1 MKRRI
6 IFLLLLVTAILVV
19 YLQPVFFAR
28 QAPAYDSQTNKDISQ
43 TSLKYKP
50 IKVSGYADLIGKS
63 SSELRN
69 LLGKPLVSYDSG
81 FGYRV
86 NTYQTDNENSYI
98 AANIRNGKV
107 AAVKIAGNDDKHTAP
122 FKAGMTMNDLTKV
135 TMLYPNFSL
144 DYNGEKIQFEL
155 MEEDMNYRPLVAF
168 TNDTFAI
175 LFFNQKKSQLM
186 GITYLDKQMLLE
198 LAPYT
203 SIEGQL
209 PKVTK
214 AQLTNWDE
222 VNRLKE
228 ASAFELL
235 NVLRKLE
242 ERDVYKTNFTLQGR
256 ADDINAE
263 FLKEPKRFLNEER
276 FKQLERMNDVS
287 NPQPFLIV
295 SDEFDQML
303 KKMKMPAMSGFY
315 YRPMIDTMF
324 QILSFYS
331 DPYLHTRFLNEGQ
344 QKVGVGIDEDNMVI
358 LLEDT
363 EETKD
368 SE

>member
-1 MKRRI
+1 MKRRL
-6 IFLLLLVTAILVV
+6 IFWLLLFVAIAVV
-19 YLQPVFFAR
+19 YLQPVFFPR
-28 QAPAYDSQTNKDISQ
+28 QAPAYDTQTNKDVSQ

-50 IKVSGYADLIGKS
+50 IKVSGYAEFIGKS
-63 SSELRN
+63 SSELTN
-69 LLGKPLVSYDSG
+69 ILGKPLVSYDSG

-86 NTYQTDNENSYI
+86 NTYQSEDKTNYI

-107 AAVKIAGNDDKHTAP
+107 AAVKIAGNDDQHTAP
-122 FKAGMTMNDLTKV
+122 FKSKMTMNDLTNV

-175 LFFNQKKSQLM
+175 LFFNQKKSQLV

-209 PKVTK
+209 PRVRKT
-214 AQLTNWDE
+214 QLTDWDE

-228 ASAFELL
+228 TSSFDLL

-242 ERDVYKTNFTLQGR
+242 NREAYTTNFTLQGR
-256 ADDINAE
+256 ADDINAD
-263 FLKEPKRFLNEER
+263 FLKEPKKYLNEER
-276 FKQLERMNDVS
+276 FKQFERMKDVA
-287 NPQPFLIV
+287 NPQPFLMV

-303 KKMKMPAMSGFY
+303 KTMKIPAVSGFY
-315 YRPMIDTMF
+315 YRPMVDTMF
-324 QILSFYS
+324 QIMSFYS
-331 DPYLHTRFLNEGQ
+331 DPYLHTRFLSEGQ

-358 LLEDT
+358 LIEDT
-363 EETKD
+363 EETED

>member
-1 MKRRI
+1 VKRRL
-6 IFLLLLVTAILVV
+6 IFWLLLFVAIAVV
-19 YLQPVFFAR
+19 YLQPVFFPR
-28 QAPAYDSQTNKDISQ
+28 QAPAYDTQTNKDVSQ

-50 IKVSGYADLIGKS
+50 IKVSGYAEFIGKS
-63 SSELRN
+63 SSELTN
-69 LLGKPLVSYDSG
+69 ILGKPLVSYDSG

-86 NTYQTDNENSYI
+86 NTYQSEDKTNYI
-98 AANIRNGKV
+98 AANIRNGKI
-107 AAVKIAGNDDKHTAP
+107 AAVKVAGNDDQHTAP
-122 FKAGMTMNDLTKV
+122 FKSKMTMNDLTNV

-175 LFFNQKKSQLM
+175 LFFNQKKSQLV

-209 PKVTK
+209 PQVRKT
-214 AQLTNWDE
+214 QLTDWDE

-228 ASAFELL
+228 TSSFDLL

-242 ERDVYKTNFTLQGR
+242 NREAYTTNFTLQGR
-256 ADDINAE
+256 ADDINAD
-263 FLKEPKRFLNEER
+263 FLKEPKKYLNEER
-276 FKQLERMNDVS
+276 FKQFERMKDVA

-303 KKMKMPAMSGFY
+303 KTMKIPAVSGFY
-315 YRPMIDTMF
+315 YRPMVDTMF
-324 QILSFYS
+324 QIMSFYS
-331 DPYLHTRFLNEGQ
+331 DPYLHTRFLSEGQ

-358 LLEDT
+358 LIEDT
-363 EETKD
+363 EETED

>member
-1 MKRRI
+1 MKRRL
-6 IFLLLLVTAILVV
+6 IFWLLLFVAIAVV
-19 YLQPVFFAR
+19 YLQPVFFPR
-28 QAPAYDSQTNKDISQ
+28 QAPAYDSQTNKDVSQ

-50 IKVSGYADLIGKS
+50 IKVSGYAEFIGKS
-63 SSELRN
+63 SSELTN
-69 LLGKPLVSYDSG
+69 ILGKPLVSYDSG

-86 NTYQTDNENSYI
+86 NTYQSEDKTNYI

-107 AAVKIAGNDDKHTAP
+107 AAVKVAGNDDQHTAP
-122 FKAGMTMNDLTKV
+122 FKSKMTMNDLTNV

-175 LFFNQKKSQLM
+175 LFFNQKKSQLV

-209 PKVTK
+209 PQVRKT
-214 AQLTNWDE
+214 QLTDWDE

-228 ASAFELL
+228 TSSFDLL

-242 ERDVYKTNFTLQGR
+242 NREAYTTNFTLQGR
-256 ADDINAE
+256 ADDINVD
-263 FLKEPKRFLNEER
+263 FLKEPQKYLNEER
-276 FKQLERMNDVS
+276 FKQFERMKDVA

-295 SDEFDQML
+295 S
-303 KKMKMPAMSGFY
+303 
-315 YRPMIDTMF
+315 
-324 QILSFYS
+324 
-331 DPYLHTRFLNEGQ
+331 
-344 QKVGVGIDEDNMVI
+344 
-358 LLEDT
+358 
-363 EETKD
+363 
-368 SE
+368 

>member
-1 MKRRI
+1 MKRRL
-6 IFLLLLVTAILVV
+6 IFLLLLFIAILVV
-19 YLQPVFFAR
+19 YLQPVFFPR
-28 QAPAYDSQTNKDISQ
+28 QAPAYDNQTNKDVSQ
-43 TSLKYKP
+43 TSLKYEP
-50 IKVSGYADLIGKS
+50 IKVSGYASLIGKN
-63 SSELRN
+63 SSELTN
-69 LLGKPLVSYDSG
+69 ILGKPLVSYDSG

-86 NTYQTDNENSYI
+86 NTYKTENKTSYI

-107 AAVKIAGNDDKHTAP
+107 AAVKVAGNDDKHTTP
-122 FKAGMTMNDLTKV
+122 FKSGMTMNDLTKV

-203 SIEGQL
+203 SIDGQL
-209 PKVTK
+209 PKVHKT
-214 AQLTNWDE
+214 QLTDWDE

-228 ASAFELL
+228 TSAFELL
-235 NVLRKLE
+235 NVLRQLE
-242 ERDVYKTNFTLQGR
+242 SRSIYTTNFTLQGR
-256 ADDINAE
+256 ADDINAD
-263 FLKEPKRFLNEER
+263 FLKKPRKYLNEER
-276 FKQLERMNDVS
+276 FKQFERMKDVT

-303 KKMKMPAMSGFY
+303 KKMKIPAVAGFY
-315 YRPMIDTMF
+315 YRPMMDTMF
-324 QILSFYS
+324 QIMSFYS
-331 DPYLHTRFLNEGQ
+331 DPYLHTRFLSEGQ
-344 QKVGVGIDEDNMVI
+344 QKVGVGIAEDNMVI

-363 EETKD
+363 EETED